1 MVTMQRTNKAG
12 APYTIDFG
20 TISLSEVAN
29 HERPMP
35 DNFITKDGYGVTKAF
50 IDYASPLVGPLPSY
64 SSLAA
69 KRAKP

>member
-1 MVTMQRTNKAG
+1 MVTMQRTNKPG
-12 APYTIDFG
+12 QPYAIEFG
-20 TISLSEVAN
+20 TISLGEVAN

-35 DNFITKDGYGVTKAF
+35 DHFISKVGFGVTKAF
-50 IDYASPLVGPLPSY
+50 LDYAAPLVGPLPTY